1 MERSIRKSS
10 DEDENIYRNYKIVSL
25 NDKYG
30 IENLSGNQ
38 IIDFVFDNI
47 YWHKDENLVEF
58 RLGDKYA
65 ICRVSEIPNLLY
77 R

>member
-1 MERSIRKSS
+1 MVDIRSIS
-10 DEDENIYRNYKIVSL
+10 DEDENIFKNYKIVSL

-65 ICRVSEIPNLLY
+65 ICRVSEILNL
-77 R
+77 

>member
-1 MERSIRKSS
+1 MERYIR
-10 DEDENIYRNYKIVSL
+10 DNEEDSNIFKDYKIVSL

-30 IENLSGNQ
+30 IKNLSGNQ

-65 ICRVSEIPNLLY
+65 ICRVSEIPNL
-77 R
+77 